1 MDTGQLWEER
11 LATPVLLA
19 ALASVPATFLTLLD
33 DPYATAGIV
42 VNYVS
47 GAVLVAETAVLLT
60 VSNKKLQ
67 WLRDNWLLVVLTL
80 VVIAGVVLAVGP
92 LQVLRLLRVFGALR
106 IVRTGR
112 IIKAVRLLRDNDGV
126 NSFWAHIGSLA
137 LAGLAIVFVGVVLA
151 DPSSTAR
158 QLIDTWVSPAVAVIL
173 IVLAGL
179 ILGIA
184 TFIVAV
190 AKRDDRNGHTGM

>member
-33 DPYATAGIV
+33 DPYATAGIA

-47 GAVLVAETAVLLT
+47 GAVLVAETAVLLA
-60 VSNKKLQ
+60 VSDKKLQ

-80 VVIAGVVLAVGP
+80 VVIAGVILAVGP
-92 LQVLRLLRVFGALR
+92 LQILRLLRVFGALR

-112 IIKAVRLLRDNDGV
+112 IIKAVRLLRDNDDV

-137 LAGLAIVFVGVVLA
+137 LAGLAIVFVGAVLA

-158 QLIDTWVSPAVAVIL
+158 QLIDAWVSPAVAVIL

-179 ILGIA
+179 ILATA

-190 AKRDDRNGHTGM
+190 AKRDDRDRHPGM

>member
-112 IIKAVRLLRDNDGV
+112 IIKAVRLRRDNDGV